1 MIIFDNV
8 KVFFKTLHKIKIMP
22 KEEIELIL
30 QLQQWDLDSFTPLYE
45 KYFQKI
51 YSFALI
57 KSNWNTQQA
66 EDATA
71 NTFMKA
77 FENINKFSVEKEG
90 SSFAA
95 WIYNI
100 AYHSLLDIIKRK
112 ESDKLED
119 QSIISD
125 DTNYIDYFQKH
136 VQTEQIL
143 AYLEQLWTDK
153 KDLFVLR
160 IRENL
165 SYDEIA
171 EVLWKRSSTCRKDFS
186 KLVKKV
192 ANHFKYWLED

>member
-1 MIIFDNV
+1 
-8 KVFFKTLHKIKIMP
+8 MP
-22 KEEIELIL
+22 KDEIDLIL

-51 YSFALI
+51 YSFTLMKAD
-57 KSNWNTQQA
+57 WNIQLA

-71 NTFMKA
+71 TTFMKA

-90 SSFAA
+90 SSFATR
-95 WIYNI
+95 IYNI
-100 AYHSLLDIIKRK
+100 AYHSLLDILKRK
-112 ESDKLED
+112 ESDHIED
-119 QSIISD
+119 EKNISD
-125 DTNYIDYFQKH
+125 NSDYVDYFQKH

-143 AYLEQLWTDK
+143 KYLEELWKDK
-153 KDLFVLR
+153 KDLFILR
-160 IRENL
+160 IRDNL

-192 ANHFKYWLED
+192 ANHFKYWIED

>member
-1 MIIFDNV
+1 
-8 KVFFKTLHKIKIMP
+8 MP
-22 KEEIELIL
+22 KDEIDLIL

-57 KSNWNTQQA
+57 KADWNIQIA

-71 NTFMKA
+71 TTFMKA

-90 SSFAA
+90 SSFTA
-95 WIYNI
+95 WLYNI

-112 ESDKLED
+112 ESD
-119 QSIISD
+119 SIDDENNIPDYSD
-125 DTNYIDYFQKH
+125 YVDYFNKH

-143 AYLEQLWTDK
+143 AYLEELWKDK

-160 IRENL
+160 IRDNL

-171 EVLWKRSSTCRKDFS
+171 QVMWKRSSTCRKDFS

-192 ANHFKYWLED
+192 ANHFRYWIDD

>member
-1 MIIFDNV
+1 
-8 KVFFKTLHKIKIMP
+8 MP

>member
-1 MIIFDNV
+1 MSKD
-8 KVFFKTLHKIKIMP
+8 
-22 KEEIELIL
+22 EIDLIL
-30 QLQQWDLDSFTPLYE
+30 QVQQWELDSFTPLYE

-57 KSNWNTQQA
+57 KAEWNIQVA

-71 NTFMKA
+71 TTFMKA

-95 WIYNI
+95 RIYNI
-100 AYHSLLDIIKRK
+100 AYHSLLDILKRK
-112 ESDKLED
+112 ESDHIED
-119 QSIISD
+119 ENNISD
-125 DTNYIDYFQKH
+125 NSDYVDYFQKH

-143 AYLEQLWTDK
+143 KYLEELWKDK
-153 KDLFVLR
+153 KDLFILR
-160 IRENL
+160 IRDNL

-192 ANHFKYWLED
+192 ANHFKYWIED

>member
-1 MIIFDNV
+1 MQKD
-8 KVFFKTLHKIKIMP
+8 
-22 KEEIELIL
+22 EIDLIL
-30 QLQQWDLDSFTPLYE
+30 KLQKWDLDSFTPLYE

-57 KSNWNTQQA
+57 KADWNIQLA

-71 NTFMKA
+71 TTFMKV

-90 SSFAA
+90 SNFAA
-95 WIYNI
+95 WLYNI

-112 ESDKLED
+112 ESD
-119 QSIISD
+119 SIDDENNISD
-125 DTNYIDYFQKH
+125 DSDYVDYFQKH

-143 AYLEQLWTDK
+143 AYLWELWKDK
-153 KDLFVLR
+153 KDLFILR

-171 EVLWKRSSTCRKDFS
+171 EVLGKRSSTCRKDFS

-192 ANHFKYWLED
+192 ANHFKYWIED

>member
-8 KVFFKTLHKIKIMP
+8 EVYFKTLYKIKIMP

-30 QLQQWDLDSFTPLYE
+30 QVQQWDLDSFTPLYE

-90 SSFAA
+90 SSFTA

-100 AYHSLLDIIKRK
+100 AYHSLLDILKRK
-112 ESDKLED
+112 ESERIDETD
-119 QSIISD
+119 SD
-125 DTNYIDYFQKH
+125 SLDTDYIEYFQTH

-153 KDLFVLR
+153 KDLFILR

-186 KLVKKV
+186 KLVKKI
-192 ANHFKYWLED
+192 ANHFKYRLED

>member
-1 MIIFDNV
+1 
-8 KVFFKTLHKIKIMP
+8 MP
-22 KEEIELIL
+22 KDEIDLIL

-51 YSFALI
+51 YSFALM
-57 KSNWNTQQA
+57 KADGNVQMA

-71 NTFMKA
+71 TTFMKA
-77 FENINKFSVEKEG
+77 FENINKFSAEKEG

-100 AYHSLLDIIKRK
+100 AYHSLLDILKRK
-112 ESDKLED
+112 ESDSLDNEN
-119 QSIISD
+119 SFSD
-125 DTNYIDYFQKH
+125 DSDYVDYFQKH

-143 AYLEQLWTDK
+143 AYLWELWKDK

-160 IRENL
+160 IRDNL

-171 EVLWKRSSTCRKDFS
+171 KVLWKRSSTCRKDFS
-186 KLVKKV
+186 KLLKKV

>member
-1 MIIFDNV
+1 
-8 KVFFKTLHKIKIMP
+8 MP
-22 KEEIELIL
+22 KDEIDLIL
-30 QLQQWDLDSFTPLYE
+30 QLQHWDLDSFTPLYE

-51 YSFALI
+51 YSFALM
-57 KSNWNTQQA
+57 KSDWNIQIA

-71 NTFMKA
+71 TTFMKA
-77 FENINKFSVEKEG
+77 FENINKFSAEKEG

-100 AYHSLLDIIKRK
+100 AYHSLLDILKRK
-112 ESDKLED
+112 ESDRIED
-119 QSIISD
+119 ENNISD
-125 DTNYIDYFQKH
+125 DSDYVDYFQKH

-143 AYLEQLWTDK
+143 AYLQELWNDK

-160 IRENL
+160 IRDNL

-171 EVLWKRSSTCRKDFS
+171 QVMWKRSSTCRKDFS

-192 ANHFKYWLED
+192 ANHFKYWIED

>member
-1 MIIFDNV
+1 MQKD
-8 KVFFKTLHKIKIMP
+8 
-22 KEEIELIL
+22 EIDLIL
-30 QLQQWDLDSFTPLYE
+30 HVQKWDLDSFTPLYE

-57 KSNWNTQQA
+57 KSNWNIQMA

-71 NTFMKA
+71 MTFMKA

-95 WIYNI
+95 RIYNI

-112 ESDKLED
+112 ESD
-119 QSIISD
+119 SIDDENNISD
-125 DTNYIDYFQKH
+125 NSDYIDYFNKH

-143 AYLEQLWTDK
+143 AYLEELWKDK

-160 IRENL
+160 IRDNL

-171 EVLWKRSSTCRKDFS
+171 QVMWKRSSTFRKDFS
-186 KLVKKV
+186 KLVKKI
-192 ANHFKYWLED
+192 ANHFKYWIED

>member
-1 MIIFDNV
+1 
-8 KVFFKTLHKIKIMP
+8 MP
-22 KEEIELIL
+22 KDEIDLIL
-30 QLQQWDLDSFTPLYE
+30 QLQQWNLDSFTPLYE

-57 KSNWNTQQA
+57 KADWNIQIA

-71 NTFMKA
+71 TTFMKA

-90 SSFAA
+90 SSFTA
-95 WIYNI
+95 WLYNI

-112 ESDKLED
+112 ESD
-119 QSIISD
+119 SIDDENNIPDYSD
-125 DTNYIDYFQKH
+125 YVDYFNKH

-143 AYLEQLWTDK
+143 AYLEELWKDK

-160 IRENL
+160 IRDNL

-171 EVLWKRSSTCRKDFS
+171 QVMWKRSSTCRKDFS

-192 ANHFKYWLED
+192 ANHFKYWIDD